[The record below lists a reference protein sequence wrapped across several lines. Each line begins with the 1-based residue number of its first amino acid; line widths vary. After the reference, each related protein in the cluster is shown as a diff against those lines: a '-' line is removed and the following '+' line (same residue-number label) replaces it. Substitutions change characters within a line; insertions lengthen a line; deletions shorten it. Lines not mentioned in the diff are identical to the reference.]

1 MAHRR
6 RLAPAVVALAV
17 NLFCPFSVFADPI
30 SMGPQ
35 AMEGNLKVSPGAVLM
50 AGYDFTIPGSHPE
63 VTVQLVNPTVVFQAQ
78 CVSGGD
84 AGTIVVLLASDPVT
98 VPQNSSAWYPS
109 GDQHSPLVYQGSALV
124 PDLCGGGLITLR
136 KGGTFSAVLLASDT
150 MRNVHVR
157 WHYSANGSSG
167 SWSGT
172 GSFRPGPLRP
182 PS

>member
-1 MAHRR
+1 MARR
-6 RLAPAVVALAV
+6 GRLIPLIGGLAAG
-17 NLFCPFSVFADPI
+17 LLSAFSVLADPI

-35 AMEGNLKVSPGAVLM
+35 AMEGDLKVSPGAVLM

-63 VTVQLVNPTVVFQAQ
+63 ITVQLLNPTVVFQAQ

-84 AGTIVVLLASDPVT
+84 AGAIVVLLASDPIT
-98 VPQNSSAWYPS
+98 VPQNSSAWFPS
-109 GDQHSPLVYQGSALV
+109 GDQHSPLVYQGSVVV

-136 KGGTFSAVLLASDT
+136 QGGTFSAVLVASDT
-150 MRNVHVR
+150 TRSVHVR

-172 GSFRPGPLRP
+172 GSFRPGS